1 MMKFLY
7 RRFIQSVITLFLLF
21 AVVFVLARATGDP
34 VGLLV
39 PPEGGVETINLVR
52 KNLGL
57 DKPYYVQFGLFLK
70 NIAVGDLGN
79 SFRARRPVVDVIL
92 ERLPYTF
99 ILAFAAMII
108 GTLLAV
114 PMAMIAALKRGQA
127 ADTIVQVVGALG
139 IATPQFWLGLVLIQI
154 FAGWL
159 HLLPIGGAG
168 TWKHFVL
175 PAVTLGFF
183 QAANMLRVLRSS
195 LLEVLAADFVTLARM
210 KGVPERRVI
219 GSHVM
224 RNAVLPVFTFAGIL
238 LATLMTGTIVVETVF
253 AWPGFGR
260 LAYDATVYRDFPL
273 IQGVVIVAGLI
284 VVGTNL
290 AVDVLYAFLDPRIRF
305 D

>member
-1 MMKFLY
+1 MLKLLT
-7 RRFIQSVITLFLLF
+7 RRVLQSAVTLFLLF

-39 PPEGGVETINLVR
+39 PPEGGAETIALVR

-57 DKPYYVQFGLFLK
+57 DQPYYVQFGLFMK
-70 NIAVGDLGN
+70 QIITGDLGI
-79 SFRARRPVVDVIL
+79 SFRTRRPVLDLIL
-92 ERLPYTF
+92 ERLPYTV
-99 ILAFAAMII
+99 ILALAAMVI

-114 PMAMIAALKRGQA
+114 PLAMVASLKRGRPI
-127 ADTIVQVVGALG
+127 DTAVQVIGALG

-159 HLLPIGGAG
+159 RLLPVGGAG
-168 TWKHFVL
+168 TWRHFVL
-175 PAVTLGFF
+175 PAATLGVF

-195 LLEVLAADFVTLARM
+195 MLEVLSADFVTLARM
-210 KGVPERRVI
+210 KGVPEYRVI

-224 RNAVLPVFTFAGIL
+224 RNAVLPVLTFGGIL

-273 IQGVVIVAGLI
+273 MQGVVIVAGLI
-284 VVGTNL
+284 VVGMNL
-290 AVDVLYAFLDPRIRF
+290 SVDLLYAVLDPRIRF

>member
-1 MMKFLY
+1 MLKLLT
-7 RRFIQSVITLFLLF
+7 RRVLQSAVTLFLLF

-39 PPEGGVETINLVR
+39 PPEGGAETIALVR

-57 DKPYYVQFGLFLK
+57 DQPYYVQFGLFMK
-70 NIAVGDLGN
+70 QIITGDLGI
-79 SFRARRPVVDVIL
+79 SFRTRRPVLDLIL
-92 ERLPYTF
+92 ERLPYTI
-99 ILAFAAMII
+99 ILALAAMVI

-114 PMAMIAALKRGQA
+114 PLAMVASLKRGRPI
-127 ADTIVQVVGALG
+127 DTAVQVIGALG

-159 HLLPIGGAG
+159 RLLPVGGAG
-168 TWKHFVL
+168 TWRHFVL
-175 PAVTLGFF
+175 PAATLGVF

-195 LLEVLAADFVTLARM
+195 MLEVLSADFVTLARM
-210 KGVPERRVI
+210 KGVPEYRVI

-224 RNAVLPVFTFAGIL
+224 RNAVLPVLTFGGVL

-273 IQGVVIVAGLI
+273 MQGVVIVAGLI
-284 VVGTNL
+284 VVGMNL
-290 AVDVLYAFLDPRIRF
+290 SVDLLYAVLDPRIRF

>member
-1 MMKFLY
+1 MLRFLV
-7 RRFIQSVITLFLLF
+7 RRVVQSVVTLFLLF

-34 VGLLV
+34 TGLLV
-39 PPEGGVETINLVR
+39 PPQGGAETIALVR

-57 DKPYYVQFGLFLK
+57 DQPYYLQFVLFMK
-70 NIAVGDLGN
+70 QIASGNLGI
-79 SFRARRPVVDVIL
+79 SFLTRRPVLDLIM
-92 ERLPYTF
+92 ERLPYTI
-99 ILAFAAMII
+99 ILAVAAMAI

-114 PMAMIAALKRGQA
+114 PMAMTSSLKRGRA
-127 ADTIVQVVGALG
+127 VDTAIQVIGALG

-159 HLLPIGGAG
+159 RLLPVGGAG

-175 PAVTLGFF
+175 PAVTLGVF
-183 QAANMLRVLRSS
+183 QAANMMRVLRSS
-195 LLEVLAADFVTLARM
+195 LLEVLSSDFVMLARI
-210 KGVPERRVI
+210 KGLPEYRVI

-224 RNAVLPVFTFAGIL
+224 RNAILPVLTFGGIL

-260 LAYDATVYRDFPL
+260 LAYDATIYRDYPL
-273 IQGVVIVAGLI
+273 MQGVVIVAGFI

-290 AVDVLYAFLDPRIRF
+290 AIDILYALLDPRIRF

>member
-7 RRFIQSVITLFLLF
+7 RRIVQSVITLFLLF

-108 GTLLAV
+108 GALLAV

-139 IATPQFWLGLVLIQI
+139 IATPQFWLGLVLIQV
-154 FAGWL
+154 FAGWF

-175 PAVTLGFF
+175 PAVALGFF

-224 RNAVLPVFTFAGIL
+224 RNAILPVFTFAGIL

>member
-1 MMKFLY
+1 MLRFLS
-7 RRFIQSVITLFLLF
+7 RRILHAVITLFLLF
-21 AVVFVLARATGDP
+21 SVVFVLARATGDP
-34 VGLLV
+34 TGLLV
-39 PPEGGVETINLVR
+39 PPEGGAETVQLVR

-57 DKPYYVQFGLFLK
+57 DQPYPVQFVLFMKQILS
-70 NIAVGDLGN
+70 GDLGI
-79 SFRARRPVVDVIL
+79 SFRTRRPVSDLIL
-92 ERLPYTF
+92 ERLPYTV
-99 ILAFAAMII
+99 ILAIAAMVI

-114 PMAMIAALKRGQA
+114 PMAMAASLNRGRSV
-127 ADTIVQVVGALG
+127 DTAIQVIGALG
-139 IATPQFWLGLVLIQI
+139 IATPQFWLGLVLIQL
-154 FAGWL
+154 FAGGL
-159 HLLPIGGAG
+159 QLLPVGGAG

-175 PAVTLGFF
+175 PAVTLGVF

-195 LLEVLAADFVTLARM
+195 LLEVISSDFVTLARM
-210 KGVPERRVI
+210 KGLPEYRVI

-224 RNAVLPVFTFAGIL
+224 RNAILPVLTFAGIL

-284 VVGTNL
+284 VVTMNL
-290 AVDVLYAFLDPRIRF
+290 AVDILYAVLDPRIRF